1 MRPPIAARMPPVIPI
16 ALFALAGFTTGSGMR
31 MLDPLLPAIAAGFGV
46 SVAQATAVVSGF
58 VLPYGLVQLVAG
70 PLGDRLGKVRIA
82 CFAVLLYGLG
92 LVASAFAFDLTGL
105 VLLRAWCGCFA
116 GAVIPLLM
124 AHIADS
130 VPYAERQVAISR
142 FLTGMVMA
150 QLVTGPVSGVV
161 AQYAGW
167 RMPFLVL
174 GVLALAVAGILG
186 WRLGASLWRRP
197 DEAARGRGMAAYLD
211 LLNRRSGRWMMGVAF
226 LDGFWLFG
234 GAFPFVGSFLI
245 EGFGRNAAEAG
256 LIVAGFGLGAFA
268 YTRAARRLLARHGE
282 AGLLAIGGVAVA
294 AALGVLAVA
303 PGWPVVLAVQV
314 ALGLAF
320 YMFHGVLQTQ
330 ATEALPEA
338 RGTAVGAFA
347 LALFLGQSAGSLA
360 FGLGLAVIG
369 YRGAFAVAAC
379 GVLALTVWARRG
391 VKG

>member
-1 MRPPIAARMPPVIPI
+1 MPAVIPI

-31 MLDPLLPAIAAGFGV
+31 MLDPLLPAIAGSFGV
-46 SVAQATAVVSGF
+46 SVSHATSVVAGF

-82 CFAVLLYGLG
+82 CFAVLLFGLG
-92 LVASAFAFDLTGL
+92 LVGSGFASDLPML
-105 VLLRAWCGCFA
+105 VLLRAWSGCFA

-130 VPYAERQVAISR
+130 VPYADRQVAISR
-142 FLTGMVMA
+142 FMTGMVMA

-161 AQYAGW
+161 AEYASW
-167 RMPFLVL
+167 RMPFFLL
-174 GVLALAVAGILG
+174 GVLALVVGGIVA
-186 WRLGASLWRRP
+186 WRLGGDLWRRP
-197 DEAARGRGMAAYLD
+197 DTAGRGRGMAAYLD
-211 LLNRRSGRWMMGVAF
+211 LLKRPSGRWMMGVAF

-245 EGFGRNAAEAG
+245 EGFGRNAAQAG

-268 YTRAARRLLARHGE
+268 YTRAARPLLRRFGE
-282 AGLLAIGGVAVA
+282 DGLLTMGGLAVA
-294 AALGVLAVA
+294 AALGMLAVA
-303 PGWPVVLAVQV
+303 PGWPAVMATQVV
-314 ALGLAF
+314 LGLAF
-320 YMFHGVLQTQ
+320 YMFHGVLQTR

-360 FGLGLAVIG
+360 FGLSLAVIG

-379 GVLALTVWARRG
+379 GVLALAFWARRQ

>member
-1 MRPPIAARMPPVIPI
+1 MQPAIPI
-16 ALFALAGFTTGSGMR
+16 ALFALAGFATGSGMR
-31 MLDPLLPAIAAGFGV
+31 MLDPLLPLIAAGFGV
-46 SVAQATAVVSGF
+46 GVSQATVVVAGF

-70 PLGDRLGKVRIA
+70 PLGDRMGKVRIA
-82 CFAVLLYGLG
+82 CFALLLYGIG
-92 LVASAFAFDLTGL
+92 LVASAFATGL
-105 VLLRAWCGCFA
+105 PMLVVLRAWCGCFA

-130 VPYAERQVAISR
+130 VPYADRQVAISR

-150 QLVTGPVSGVV
+150 QLISGPVSGVV
-161 AQYAGW
+161 AEYAGW
-167 RMPFLVL
+167 QAPFLL
-174 GVLALAVAGILG
+174 YGLLALAVAGVLG
-186 WRLGASLWRRP
+186 WRLGSSLWRRP
-197 DEAARGRGMAAYLD
+197 AETARGRGMAAYLD
-211 LLNRRSGRWMMGVAF
+211 LLNRPSGRWMMGIAF

-245 EGFGRNAAEAG
+245 EGFGRNAAQAG
-256 LIVAGFGLGAFA
+256 LIVAGFGLGAFG
-268 YTRAARRLLARHGE
+268 YTRLARPLLARFGE
-282 AGLLAIGGVAVA
+282 KGLLTVGGVAVA
-294 AALGVLAVA
+294 VALGVLAVA
-303 PGWPVVLAVQV
+303 PAWGVVAVVQV

-347 LALFLGQSAGSLA
+347 LALFLGQAAGSLA
-360 FGLGLAVIG
+360 FGLGLAFIG

-379 GVLALTVWARRG
+379 GTLALALWTRRG

>member
-1 MRPPIAARMPPVIPI
+1 M
-16 ALFALAGFTTGSGMR
+16 
-31 MLDPLLPAIAAGFGV
+31 
-46 SVAQATAVVSGF
+46 
-58 VLPYGLVQLVAG
+58 
-70 PLGDRLGKVRIA
+70 GKVRIA
-82 CFAVLLYGLG
+82 CFALLLYGFG
-92 LVASAFAFDLTGL
+92 LVASAFATGL
-105 VLLRAWCGCFA
+105 PMLVVLRVWSGCFA

-130 VPYAERQVAISR
+130 VPYADRQVAISR

-150 QLVTGPVSGVV
+150 QLVTGPISGVV
-161 AQYAGW
+161 AEYAGW
-167 RMPFLVL
+167 QAPFLL
-174 GVLALAVAGILG
+174 YGLLALVVAGVLG

-197 DEAARGRGMAAYLD
+197 AEAAQGRGMAAYLD
-211 LLNRRSGRWMMGVAF
+211 LLNRPSGRWMMGIAF
-226 LDGFWLFG
+226 FDGFWLFG

-245 EGFGRNAAEAG
+245 EGFGRNAAQAG

-268 YTRAARRLLARHGE
+268 YTRLARPLLARLGE
-282 AGLLAIGGVAVA
+282 KGLLGVGGVAVA
-294 AALGVLAVA
+294 VALGLLAVA
-303 PGWPVVLAVQV
+303 PGWPVVAAVQV

-347 LALFLGQSAGSLA
+347 LALFLGQAAGSLA
-360 FGLGLAVIG
+360 FGLGLAFIG

-379 GVLALTVWARRG
+379 GTLALALWTRRG

>member
-1 MRPPIAARMPPVIPI
+1 MQPAIPI
-16 ALFALAGFTTGSGMR
+16 ALFALAGFATGSGMR
-31 MLDPLLPAIAAGFGV
+31 MLDPLLPLIAAGFGV
-46 SVAQATAVVSGF
+46 GVSQATVVVAGF

-70 PLGDRLGKVRIA
+70 PLGDRMGKVRIA
-82 CFAVLLYGLG
+82 CFALLLYGIG
-92 LVASAFAFDLTGL
+92 LVASAFATGL
-105 VLLRAWCGCFA
+105 PMLVVLRAWCGCFA

-130 VPYAERQVAISR
+130 VPYADRQVAISR

-150 QLVTGPVSGVV
+150 QLISGPVSGVV
-161 AQYAGW
+161 AEYAGW
-167 RMPFLVL
+167 QAPFLL
-174 GVLALAVAGILG
+174 YGLLALAVAGVLG
-186 WRLGASLWRRP
+186 WRLGSSLWRRP
-197 DEAARGRGMAAYLD
+197 AETARGRGMAAYLD
-211 LLNRRSGRWMMGVAF
+211 LLNRPSGRWMMGIAF

-245 EGFGRNAAEAG
+245 EGFGRNAAQAG
-256 LIVAGFGLGAFA
+256 LIVAGFGLGAFG
-268 YTRAARRLLARHGE
+268 YTRLARPLLARFGE
-282 AGLLAIGGVAVA
+282 RGLLTVGGVAVA
-294 AALGVLAVA
+294 VALGVLAVA
-303 PGWPVVLAVQV
+303 PAWGVVAVVQV

-347 LALFLGQSAGSLA
+347 LALFLGQAAGSLA
-360 FGLGLAVIG
+360 FGLGLAFIG

-379 GVLALTVWARRG
+379 GTLALALWTRRG

>member
-1 MRPPIAARMPPVIPI
+1 MQPAIPI
-16 ALFALAGFTTGSGMR
+16 ALFALAGFATGSGMR
-31 MLDPLLPAIAAGFGV
+31 MLDPLLPLIAAGFGV
-46 SVAQATAVVSGF
+46 GVSQATVVVAGF

-70 PLGDRLGKVRIA
+70 PLGDRMGKVRIA
-82 CFAVLLYGLG
+82 CFALLLYGIG
-92 LVASAFAFDLTGL
+92 LVASAFATGL
-105 VLLRAWCGCFA
+105 PMLVVLRAWCGCFA

-130 VPYAERQVAISR
+130 VPYADRQVAISR

-150 QLVTGPVSGVV
+150 QLISGPVSGVV
-161 AQYAGW
+161 AEYAGW
-167 RMPFLVL
+167 QAPFLL
-174 GVLALAVAGILG
+174 YGLLALAVAGVLG
-186 WRLGASLWRRP
+186 WRLGSSLWRRP
-197 DEAARGRGMAAYLD
+197 AETARGRGMAAYLD
-211 LLNRRSGRWMMGVAF
+211 LLNRPSGRWMMGIAF

-245 EGFGRNAAEAG
+245 EGFGRNAAQAG
-256 LIVAGFGLGAFA
+256 LIVAGFGLGAFG
-268 YTRAARRLLARHGE
+268 YTRLARPLLARFGE
-282 AGLLAIGGVAVA
+282 RGLLTVGGVAVA

-303 PGWPVVLAVQV
+303 PAWGVVAVVQV

-347 LALFLGQSAGSLA
+347 LALFLGQAAGSLA
-360 FGLGLAVIG
+360 FGLGLAFIG

-379 GVLALTVWARRG
+379 GTLALALWTRRG